1 MHATEILKKAAA
13 TMEQRGKDN
22 AYDKG
27 TDERSAT
34 RIAAIYSAA
43 SGKPC
48 YASDA
53 WLMLVSLKLARMQSQ
68 ISAGA
73 NIEDTIVD
81 LVAYCAL
88 LGEELTK

>member
-27 TDERSAT
+27 NEERSAAG
-34 RIAAIYSAA
+34 IAEIFNAI
-43 SGKPC
+43 SGNK
-48 YASDA
+48 ADA
-53 WLMLVSLKLARMQSQ
+53 KAIWLAMISLKLGRLRSQVQS
-68 ISAGA
+68 GA
-73 NIEDTIVD
+73 NVEDTIVD